1 MFATV
6 LSVCVC
12 ACVCEIVIIAHF
24 AIGANFGL
32 YNSSIVFVVVNEI
45 VIVVVV
51 VSSVSVSVS
60 IVAH

>member
-12 ACVCEIVIIAHF
+12 ACVCEIVVIIAHF

-32 YNSSIVFVVVNEI
+32 YNSSVVFVVVNEI
-45 VIVVVV
+45 VVIVVF
-51 VSSVSVSVS
+51 SVS

>member
-1 MFATV
+1 M
-6 LSVCVC
+6 C

-32 YNSSIVFVVVNEI
+32 YNSSVVFVVVNEI
-45 VIVVVV
+45 VVIVV
-51 VSSVSVSVS
+51 VSVS